1 MAFLFTP
8 LFTPPPYASI
18 TALLLAEVVA
28 MNVLALAK
36 VAAIKVLAV
45 VKVVAIE
52 VLVVVKVVAMVVL
65 VVAEVDMGRFEALMV
80 ILVLLL
86 SGVTLASDWVDLA
99 GVDND
104 AADKEDV
111 DKEEGCGTL

>member
-1 MAFLFTP
+1 
-8 LFTPPPYASI
+8 
-18 TALLLAEVVA
+18 
-28 MNVLALAK
+28 MNVLVLAK
-36 VAAIKVLAV
+36 VAAIKVLAVVEVVAMEVLAV